1 MSEPAKR
8 ANWQDWIFA
17 GLRLVFLALLGVI
30 LWTAQTPEGLPQYLG
45 NDILLALAVG
55 VVATVLFAGLSL
67 FSGARKALPI
77 VLVVGDVAMTAAF
90 VYATRGDVTLMVAVA
105 GFLIVSGMLRAGV
118 IWGVVEAVGVI
129 VAAAAALFMVLGADQ
144 FSMLVPDYTQPFLI
158 LAMLAVATGVSG
170 YAMSQQLHRRE
181 RELAELQAS
190 RAAQLTDMRERTR
203 AIYEMAA
210 TLSQTLDYEKILLAA
225 LNAGALGL
233 RETSRRGKERL
244 VSVVLLVRAKDNAL
258 YVVTGRGLVDRD
270 KHMVIPGQSGIVG
283 QALTQGI
290 PVFGNDAMKDP
301 ELQYFVAF
309 QGIHSVLCIPLRAG
323 FDSFGVL
330 LYGSDRANAFSDEH
344 TEMLTAIG
352 IQATVAL
359 QNAMLYRNLLEE
371 RDRIVEVEEDARKKL
386 ARDLH
391 DGPTQS
397 IAAIAMRMGIIYKLL
412 ERTPAEVPAELKK
425 VEDLARRTTKEIR
438 HMLFTL
444 RPLVLENQGLSAALD
459 QLAEKMKETHN
470 QSVAI
475 RLGRDVEKVLDGH
488 QQGVIFYIVEEAVG
502 NARKHAQAELISVGI
517 YRQDDVVIAK
527 ISDNGKGFDLGNV
540 TNNYDQR
547 GSLGMVN
554 MRERAQLLD
563 ATLNIDSAP
572 GQGTTITVIVPIKDA
587 ALAAGASIDR
597 TSARKPTGITSKM
610 AVAVRERLDSL

>member
-1 MSEPAKR
+1 
-8 ANWQDWIFA
+8 
-17 GLRLVFLALLGVI
+17 
-30 LWTAQTPEGLPQYLG
+30 
-45 NDILLALAVG
+45 
-55 VVATVLFAGLSL
+55 LS
-67 FSGARKALPI
+67 
-77 VLVVGDVAMTAAF
+77 
-90 VYATRGDVTLMVAVA
+90 
-105 GFLIVSGMLRAGV
+105 
-118 IWGVVEAVGVI
+118 
-129 VAAAAALFMVLGADQ
+129 
-144 FSMLVPDYTQPFLI
+144 
-158 LAMLAVATGVSG
+158 
-170 YAMSQQLHRRE
+170 
-181 RELAELQAS
+181 
-190 RAAQLTDMRERTR
+190 
-203 AIYEMAA
+203 
-210 TLSQTLDYEKILLAA
+210 
-225 LNAGALGL
+225 
-233 RETSRRGKERL
+233 
-244 VSVVLLVRAKDNAL
+244 
-258 YVVTGRGLVDRD
+258 VVTGRGLVDRD
-270 KHMVIPGQSGIVG
+270 KYITIPGQSGIIG

-290 PVFGNDAMKDP
+290 PVFGNDAVKDP

-359 QNAMLYRNLLEE
+359 QNSMLYRNLREE

-444 RPLVLENQGLSAALD
+444 RPLVLENQGLSPALD

-470 QSVAI
+470 QNVVI
-475 RLGRDVEKVLDGH
+475 RLGRDVEKTLDSH

-502 NARKHAQAELISVGI
+502 NARKHAQAELISVNL
-517 YRQDDVVIAK
+517 YCQDDVVVVK
-527 ISDNGKGFDLGNV
+527 ISDNGKGFDLGKV

-572 GQGTTITVIVPIKDA
+572 GQGTTITVYVPMKEA
-587 ALAAGASIDR
+587 ALAAGAGVDR
-597 TSARKPTGITSKM
+597 TAARKPANTTSKL

>member
-1 MSEPAKR
+1 MSDTPKT
-8 ANWQDWIFA
+8 ANWQDWSLL
-17 GLRLVFLALLGVI
+17 GLRVVFLALVGI
-30 LWTAQTPEGLPQYLG
+30 WMWNAQTPQGAPQYAS
-45 NDILLALAVG
+45 NDITIALLVG
-55 VVATVLFAGLSL
+55 VVAAVLFGVLSL
-67 FSGARKALPI
+67 FPAAHKALPLALI
-77 VLVVGDVAMTAAF
+77 AGDWATALALIYF
-90 VYATRGDVTLMVAVA
+90 SRGDASLMIAA
-105 GFLIVSGMLRAGV
+105 GGILIVTGMLRLGAVWGAVQAIGV
-118 IWGVVEAVGVI
+118 M
-129 VAAAAALFMVLGADQ
+129 VAAGIALSLVFGADQ
-144 FSMLVPDYTQPFLI
+144 FALVLPTYTQPFLI
-158 LAMLAVATGVSG
+158 LGMLAVATGVSG
-170 YAMSQQLHRRE
+170 YALTQQLHKRDV
-181 RELAELQAS
+181 ELAELHKS
-190 RAAQLTDMRERTR
+190 RTAQLTDMRERTR

-210 TLSQTLDYEKILLAA
+210 TLSQTLEYEKILLAA

-233 RETSRRGKERL
+233 RESSRRGKERL

-270 KHMVIPGQSGIVG
+270 KYLVIPGQSGIIG

-290 PVFGNDAMKDP
+290 PVFGNDAKKDP
-301 ELQYFVAF
+301 ELQYFLAF
-309 QGIHSVLCIPLRAG
+309 QDIRSVLCIPLRAG

-330 LYGSDRANAFSDEH
+330 LYGSDQPNAFSDEH

-397 IAAIAMRMGIIYKLL
+397 IAAIAMRMGIIYKML

-425 VEDLARRTTKEIR
+425 VEELARRTTKEIR

-444 RPLVLENQGLSAALD
+444 RPLVLENQGLNAALE

-470 QSVAI
+470 QNVAI
-475 RLGRDVEKVLDGH
+475 RMGRDVEKVLDGH
-488 QQGVIFYIVEEAVG
+488 QQGVLFYIIEEAVG
-502 NARKHAQAELISVGI
+502 NARKHAEAELISVGL
-517 YRQDDVVIAK
+517 YRQEDVVVVKIA
-527 ISDNGKGFDLGNV
+527 DNGKGFDLSKV

-572 GQGTTITVIVPIKDA
+572 GQGTTITIIVPIKDA
-587 ALAAGASIDR
+587 AAVSAGIERSVPRRPLA
-597 TSARKPTGITSKM
+597 TTSKL
-610 AVAVRERLDSL
+610 AVAVRERLDNL

>member
-1 MSEPAKR
+1 MSDTPKS
-8 ANWQDWIFA
+8 ANWQDWGLV
-17 GLRLVFLALLGVI
+17 GLRAMFLVVVGVW
-30 LWTAQTPEGLPQYLG
+30 LWSAQTPEGTPQFAV
-45 NDILLALAVG
+45 NDIVIALVVG
-55 VVATVLFAGLSL
+55 ASATVLLAVLSL
-67 FSGARKALPI
+67 FPAAHKAFPV
-77 VLVVGDVAMTAAF
+77 VLMVGDWAITAAF
-90 VYATRGDVTLMVAVA
+90 VYVSQGDPAVLLAVA
-105 GFLIVSGMLRAGV
+105 SVLVVSGMLRLGLPFSLV
-118 IWGVVEAVGVI
+118 QAVGVL
-129 VAAAAALFMVLGADQ
+129 VAAGLGLFVILGMDQ
-144 FSMLVPDYTQPFLI
+144 LTFLMPVYSPPFTILV
-158 LAMLAVATGVSG
+158 MLAVATGVSG
-170 YAMSQQLHRRE
+170 YAVTHQLQKRE
-181 RELAELQAS
+181 TELTDLQHT
-190 RAAQLTDMRERTR
+190 RAVQLTAMRERTR
-203 AIYEMAA
+203 AIYEMSA
-210 TLSQTLDYEKILLAA
+210 TLSQTLDYEKILVAA

-233 RETSRRGKERL
+233 RDPGRRRHEHM
-244 VSVVLLVRAKDNAL
+244 VSAVLLVRARDNAL

-270 KHMVIPGQSGIVG
+270 KHIVIPGQSGIVG
-283 QALTQGI
+283 QALTQAI
-290 PVFGNDAMKDP
+290 PVFGSDAKKDP
-301 ELQYFVAF
+301 ELQYFMAF
-309 QGIHSVLCIPLRAG
+309 HDIRSVLCIPLRAG

-330 LYGSDRANAFSDEH
+330 LYGSDQPNAFSDEH

-397 IAAIAMRMGIIYKLL
+397 IAAIAMRMGIIYKML

-425 VEDLARRTTKEIR
+425 VEELARRTTKEIR

-470 QSVAI
+470 QNVAI
-475 RLGRDVEKVLDGH
+475 RLGREVENALDGH

-502 NARKHAQAELISVGI
+502 NARKHAEAELISVSI
-517 YRQDDVVIAK
+517 YRQDDVVVVKIA
-527 ISDNGKGFDLGNV
+527 DNGKGFDLGKV
-540 TNNYDQR
+540 TNNYDAR

-572 GQGTTITVIVPIKDA
+572 GQGTTITIIVPCKDA
-587 ALAAGASIDR
+587 AV
-597 TSARKPTGITSKM
+597 TSAAERSGVRRAVASTSKL
-610 AVAVRERLDSL
+610 AVAVRERLDNL

>member
-1 MSEPAKR
+1 MSDTPKT
-8 ANWQDWIFA
+8 ANWQDWSLL
-17 GLRLVFLALLGVI
+17 GLRVVFLALLGI
-30 LWTAQTPEGLPQYLG
+30 WMWNAQTPQGVPQYAS
-45 NDILLALAVG
+45 NDITIALLVG
-55 VVATVLFAGLSL
+55 VVAAVLFGVLTL
-67 FSGARKALPI
+67 FPAAHKALLF
-77 VLVVGDVAMTAAF
+77 VLIAGDWATAAALIYF
-90 VYATRGDVTLMVAVA
+90 SRGDAALMIVAA
-105 GFLIVSGMLRAGV
+105 GMLIVTGMLRLGAV
-118 IWGVVEAVGVI
+118 WGAVQAIGVI
-129 VAAAAALFMVLGADQ
+129 VAAGIGLSLALGADQ
-144 FSMLVPDYTQPFLI
+144 FALLLPTYTQSFLI
-158 LAMLAVATGVSG
+158 LGTLAVATGVSG
-170 YAMSQQLHRRE
+170 YALTQQLHKRDV
-181 RELAELQAS
+181 ELAELHRS
-190 RAAQLTDMRERTR
+190 RTAQLTDMRERTR

-233 RETSRRGKERL
+233 RESSRRGKERL

-270 KHMVIPGQSGIVG
+270 KHLVIPGQSGIIG

-290 PVFGNDAMKDP
+290 PVFGNDAKKDP
-301 ELQYFVAF
+301 ELQYFLAF
-309 QGIHSVLCIPLRAG
+309 QDIRSVLCIPLRAG

-330 LYGSDRANAFSDEH
+330 LYGSDQTNAFSDEH

-397 IAAIAMRMGIIYKLL
+397 IAAIAMRMGIIYKML

-444 RPLVLENQGLSAALD
+444 RPLVLENQGLNAALE

-470 QSVAI
+470 QNVAVRI
-475 RLGRDVEKVLDGH
+475 GRDVEKVLDSH
-488 QQGVIFYIVEEAVG
+488 QQGVLFYIIEEAVG
-502 NARKHAQAELISVGI
+502 NARKHAEAELISVGL
-517 YRQDDVVIAK
+517 YRQDDVVVVKIA
-527 ISDNGKGFDLGNV
+527 DNGKGFDLGKV

-572 GQGTTITVIVPIKDA
+572 GQGTTITIILPIKDA
-587 ALAAGASIDR
+587 AALTAGADR
-597 TSARKPTGITSKM
+597 SVARRPLATTSKL
-610 AVAVRERLDSL
+610 AVAVRERLDNL

>member
-1 MSEPAKR
+1 GVLAASG
-8 ANWQDWIFA
+8 A
-17 GLRLVFLALLGVI
+17 GLIALFGIDQFAFRLVDYTMPFAILA
-30 LWTAQTPEGLPQYLG
+30 
-45 NDILLALAVG
+45 ALA
-55 VVATVLFAGLSL
+55 
-67 FSGARKALPI
+67 
-77 VLVVGDVAMTAAF
+77 TAA
-90 VYATRGDVTLMVAVA
+90 
-105 GFLIVSGMLRAGV
+105 
-118 IWGVVEAVGVI
+118 
-129 VAAAAALFMVLGADQ
+129 
-144 FSMLVPDYTQPFLI
+144 
-158 LAMLAVATGVSG
+158 GVSG
-170 YAMSQQLHRRE
+170 YAMGHQLKKRE
-181 RELAELQAS
+181 QELGELQQA
-190 RAAQLTDMRERTR
+190 RAAQVADMRERTR

-210 TLSQTLDYEKILLAA
+210 TLSQTLEFEKILLAA

-233 RETSRRGKERL
+233 RETKRRREKM
-244 VSVVLLVRAKDNAL
+244 VSAVLLVRAKDNAL

-270 KHMVIPGQSGIVG
+270 KHLVVPGQAGIIG
-283 QALTQGI
+283 QALQQGV
-290 PVFGNDAMKDP
+290 PVFGSLAKKDP
-301 ELQYFVAF
+301 ELQYFLSF
-309 QGIHSVLCIPLRAG
+309 QDIRSVLCVPLRAG

-330 LYGSDRANAFSDEH
+330 LYGSDQPDAFSDEH

-397 IAAIAMRMGIIYKLL
+397 IAAIAMRMGIIYRML
-412 ERTPAEVPAELKK
+412 ERSPDDVPAELKK

-444 RPLVLENQGLSAALD
+444 RPLVLENQGLSAALE

-470 QSVAI
+470 QNVAI
-475 RLGRDVEKVLDGH
+475 RVARDAESALDQH

-502 NARKHAQAELISVGI
+502 NARKHAEAELISVSL
-517 YRQDDVVIAK
+517 YRQDDVVVVK
-527 ISDNGKGFDLGNV
+527 ISDNGKGFDLTAV
-540 TNNYDQR
+540 TNNYDAR

-563 ATLNIDSAP
+563 AALNIDSVP
-572 GQGTTITVIVPIKDA
+572 GQGTTISVIVPIKPEMV
-587 ALAAGASIDR
+587 AAGAGPER
-597 TSARKPTGITSKM
+597 AAPRRAAGTTSKL

>member
-1 MSEPAKR
+1 MSNTQKS
-8 ANWQDWIFA
+8 ANWQDWSLI
-17 GLRLVFLALLGVI
+17 GLRGVFLALAGVL
-30 LWTAQTPEGLPQYLG
+30 LWTARTPEGFVQYPA
-45 NDILLALAVG
+45 NDVLLAVG
-55 VVATVLFAGLSL
+55 VGVVAIVLFAVVSL
-67 FSGARKALPI
+67 LPDLHKALPVVLAVGDWATAG
-77 VLVVGDVAMTAAF
+77 VLVYVSQGDTTLTVAA
-90 VYATRGDVTLMVAVA
+90 A
-105 GFLIVSGMLRAGV
+105 GFIIVSGMLRLGPL
-118 IWGVVEAVGVI
+118 WGVVQAVGVL
-129 VAAAAALFMVLGADQ
+129 AAAGAGLIALFGIDQ
-144 FSMLVPDYTQPFLI
+144 FAFRLVDYTMPFAI
-158 LAMLAVATGVSG
+158 LVALATATGVSG
-170 YAMSQQLHRRE
+170 YAMSHQLKKRE
-181 RELAELQAS
+181 QELRELQQA
-190 RAAQLTDMRERTR
+190 RAAQVADMRERTR

-210 TLSQTLDYEKILLAA
+210 TLSQTLEFEKILLAA

-233 RETSRRGKERL
+233 RETKRRREKM
-244 VSVVLLVRAKDNAL
+244 VSAVLLVRARDNAL

-270 KHMVIPGQSGIVG
+270 KHVVVPGQAGIIG
-283 QALTQGI
+283 QALQQGV
-290 PVFGNDAMKDP
+290 PVFGSLAKKDP
-301 ELQYFVAF
+301 ELQYFLSF
-309 QGIHSVLCIPLRAG
+309 QDIRSVLCVPLRAG

-330 LYGSDRANAFSDEH
+330 LYGSDQPDAFSDEH

-397 IAAIAMRMGIIYKLL
+397 IAAIAMRMGIIYRML
-412 ERTPAEVPAELKK
+412 ERSPEDVPAELKK

-444 RPLVLENQGLSAALD
+444 RPLVLENQGLSAALE

-470 QSVAI
+470 QNVAI
-475 RLGRDVEKVLDGH
+475 RVARDAESALDQH

-502 NARKHAQAELISVGI
+502 NARKHAEAELISVSL
-517 YRQDDVVIAK
+517 YRQDDVAVVK
-527 ISDNGKGFDLGNV
+527 ISDNGKGFDLTSV
-540 TNNYDQR
+540 TNNYDAR

-563 ATLNIDSAP
+563 AALSIDSAP
-572 GQGTTITVIVPIKDA
+572 GQGTTISVIVPIKPEMA
-587 ALAAGASIDR
+587 AAGAGSER
-597 TSARKPTGITSKM
+597 APSRRPAGATSKL

>member
-1 MSEPAKR
+1 MTDTAKR
-8 ANWQDWIFA
+8 ANWQDWSLV
-17 GLRLVFLALLGVI
+17 GLRVVFLALMGVL
-30 LWTAQTPEGLPQYLG
+30 LWTAQTPEGLPQFA
-45 NDILLALAVG
+45 NSDILVALVVG

-67 FSGARKALPI
+67 FAAARKVLPV
-77 VLVVGDVAMTAAF
+77 VLVIGDCAMTAAL
-90 VYATRGDVTLMVAVA
+90 VYATQGDAALMLAAA
-105 GFLIVSGMLRAGV
+105 GFLMVSGMLRAGV

-129 VAAAAALFMVLGADQ
+129 ISAAAGLFMLLGAEQ
-144 FSMLVPDYTQPFLI
+144 FTFLLPSYSQPFLI
-158 LAMLAVATGVSG
+158 LAMLGVAAAVSG
-170 YAMSQQLHRRE
+170 YALSQQLHRRE
-181 RELAELQAS
+181 TELSELQTS
-190 RAAQLTDMRERTR
+190 RTAQLTDMRERTR

-210 TLSQTLDYEKILLAA
+210 TLSQTLDYERILLAA

-233 RETSRRGKERL
+233 RESSRRGKERL

-270 KHMVIPGQSGIVG
+270 KYMVIPGQSGIVG

-290 PVFGNDAMKDP
+290 PVFGNDAVKDP

-309 QGIHSVLCIPLRAG
+309 QGIHSILCIPLRAG

-397 IAAIAMRMGIIYKLL
+397 IAAIAMRMGIIYKML
-412 ERTPAEVPAELKK
+412 ERTPAEVPTELKK

-470 QSVAI
+470 QNVAI

-517 YRQDDVVIAK
+517 YRQDDVVIVK
-527 ISDNGKGFDLGNV
+527 ISDNGKGFDLSKV

-572 GQGTTITVIVPIKDA
+572 GQGTTITVIVPMKDA
-587 ALAAGASIDR
+587 ALPVGTSIDR
-597 TSARKPTGITSKM
+597 TAARKPASTTSKL